1 MCKLNLNQSENFG
14 RVKLLINYMNRIEL
28 IEIFSLSPLIM
39 IRYIAVRI
47 KAHNFVISYVVS
59 SIGL

>member
-14 RVKLLINYMNRIEL
+14 RVKLLNYMNRIEL